1 MDQNIKKPR
10 PPIVAILGHVDHG
23 KTTLLDSIRKTNIA
37 AREAGGITQ
46 SIGAWQIG
54 AKNGKKITFID
65 TPGHEAFREMRSR
78 GARVSDI
85 AVLVVAADDGV
96 MPQTKESIQ
105 YIKEAKTPFLVAITK
120 IDLPT
125 AQPEKVK
132 NQLLQEEVLLEG
144 YGGDV
149 PAVEVSGKTGKG
161 IEDLVEIILLLA
173 EVNGVEEDIQGDLEA
188 PVIEAKLDRRRGVV
202 VHAVLR
208 NGKIKVGDEVEAEGI
223 IARVRGLFDETQKP
237 LKEALPGM
245 PVEILGF
252 SKIPP
257 VGSILQIKGREVR
270 TKVEEEK
277 REIFFKEGLLP
288 LVLKADTAGSL
299 EAISR
304 GLGEK
309 VFIYFSGIGDIADSD
324 VLTASST
331 LSTVVGFNTRV
342 SKEVQKLAEE
352 KDVRLH
358 VYKIIY
364 ELFQDVD
371 KWIKEKEEKGK
382 EKILGRAQIIK
393 EFPYGKEKI
402 AGCRILE
409 GVISRDARLRL
420 IREGQIVVQMRSMSL
435 RLGKEK
441 VDKVSEVKEFGIL
454 FSPTID
460 FKIGDVIES
469 WQS

>member
-1 MDQNIKKPR
+1 MEKNAKQPR

-46 SIGAWQIG
+46 SIGAWQIST
-54 AKNGKKITFID
+54 KNGKKITFID

-105 YIKEAKTPFLVAITK
+105 YIKSAKTPFLVAITK
-120 IDLPT
+120 IDLPS
-125 AQPEKVK
+125 AKPEKIK
-132 NQLLQEEVLLEG
+132 TQLLEEEVLLEG

-161 IEDLVEIILLLA
+161 VEDLVEMILLLA
-173 EVNGVEEDIQGDLEA
+173 EVNGVEADIQGNLEA

-252 SKIPP
+252 SKIPL
-257 VGSILQIKGREVR
+257 VGSILQIKGRGVKN
-270 TKVEEEK
+270 KVEEEK

-299 EAISR
+299 EAIFR

-309 VFIYFSGIGDIADSD
+309 VHIYFSGIGDISDSD

-331 LSTVVGFNTRV
+331 LSTIVGFNTRV

-352 KDVRLH
+352 EDVRLH

-393 EFPYGKEKI
+393 EFPYGEEKI

-441 VDKVSEVKEFGIL
+441 VDKVSGVKEFGIL
-454 FSPTID
+454 FSPKID

-469 WQS
+469 W

>member
-1 MDQNIKKPR
+1 MGKNAKQPR
-10 PPIVAILGHVDHG
+10 PPIVAILGHADHG

-37 AREAGGITQ
+37 SREAGGITQ
-46 SIGAWQIG
+46 SIGAWQIST
-54 AKNGKKITFID
+54 KKGKKITFID

-105 YIKEAKTPFLVAITK
+105 YIKSAKTPFLVAITK
-120 IDLPT
+120 IDLPSVK
-125 AQPEKVK
+125 PEKIK
-132 NQLLQEEVLLEG
+132 TQLLKEEVLLEG

-161 IEDLVEIILLLA
+161 IEDLVEMILLLA
-173 EVNGVEEDIQGDLEA
+173 EVNGVEADIEGDLEA
-188 PVIEAKLDRRRGVV
+188 LVIEAKLDRRRGVV
-202 VHAVLR
+202 VHVVLR
-208 NGKIKVGDEVEAEGI
+208 NGKIKVGDEVEIEGI

-252 SKIPP
+252 SKIPL
-257 VGSILQIKGREVR
+257 VGSILQIKGRGAK

-277 REIFFKEGLLP
+277 REIFFKEGLLS

-304 GLGEK
+304 DLSEK
-309 VFIYFSGIGDIADSD
+309 VNIYFSGIGDIADSD

-331 LSTVVGFNTRV
+331 LSTLVGFNIRV
-342 SKEVQKLAEE
+342 SKEVQKLAQEE
-352 KDVRLH
+352 DVKLH

-382 EKILGRAQIIK
+382 EKILGRAQVIK
-393 EFPYGKEKI
+393 EFPYGEEKI
-402 AGCRILE
+402 AGCRIFE

-420 IREGQIVVQMRSMSL
+420 VREGQMVAQMRPASL

-441 VDKVSEVKEFGIL
+441 VDKVSGVKEFGIL
-454 FSPTID
+454 FSPKID

-469 WQS
+469 W

>member
-46 SIGAWQIG
+46 SIGAWQIS
-54 AKNGKKITFID
+54 AKNGNKITFID

-120 IDLPT
+120 IDLPS
-125 AQPEKVK
+125 AKPEKIK
-132 NQLLQEEVLLEG
+132 TQLLKEEVLLEG

-161 IEDLVEIILLLA
+161 VEDLVEMILLLA
-173 EVNGVEEDIQGDLEA
+173 EVNGVKADIQGNLEA

-223 IARVRGLFDETQKP
+223 TARVRGLFDETQKP

-252 SKIPP
+252 SKIPL

-309 VFIYFSGIGDIADSD
+309 VHIYFSGIGDIADSD

-331 LSTVVGFNTRV
+331 LSTIVGFNIRA

-352 KDVRLH
+352 EDVRLH

-420 IREGQIVVQMRSMSL
+420 VREGQVVVQMRPASL

-441 VDKVSEVKEFGIL
+441 VDKVSGIKEFGIL
-454 FSPTID
+454 FSPKID

-469 WQS
+469 W

>member
-23 KTTLLDSIRKTNIA
+23 KTTLLDAIRKTNIA
-37 AREAGGITQ
+37 TREAGGITQ
-46 SIGAWQIG
+46 SIGAWQIT

-65 TPGHEAFREMRSR
+65 TPGHEAFRAMRAR
-78 GARVSDI
+78 GARISDI

-120 IDLPT
+120 IDLSS

-132 NQLLQEEVLLEG
+132 NQLLKEEVLLEG

-161 IEDLVEIILLLA
+161 VEDLIEMILLLA
-173 EVNGVEEDIQGDLEA
+173 EVNSVGADAQGGLEA
-188 PVIEAKLDRRRGVV
+188 SVIEAKLDRRRGVV
-202 VHAVLR
+202 VHVALR
-208 NGKIKVGDEVEAEGI
+208 NGKIKVGDEVEIEDI
-223 IARVRGLFDETQKP
+223 KTRVRGLFDENQKS

-257 VGSILQIKGREVR
+257 VGSILKTWGPGVKAKAQ
-270 TKVEEEK
+270 EEK
-277 REIFFKEGLLP
+277 REISPKEGLLP

-299 EAISR
+299 EAVSR

-309 VFIYFSGIGDIADSD
+309 VHIAFSGIGDISDSD

-342 SKEVQKLAEE
+342 SKEVQRLAEE
-352 KDVRLH
+352 EDVKLYI
-358 VYKIIY
+358 YKIIY

-371 KWIKEKEEKGK
+371 RWIKEKEEKGK

-409 GVISRDARLRL
+409 GMISSSSRLRL
-420 IREGQIVVQMRSMSL
+420 VREKQIVTQMRPVSL

-441 VDKVSEVKEFGIL
+441 TDKVSGVKEFGIL

-469 WQS
+469 YKD